1 MARDG
6 KQNVILILADDLGY
20 ECLGCYDGKSYK
32 TPNLDGMAERG
43 VRFNHA
49 YSLPL
54 CTPTRVALMTGKY
67 NFRNWKAFGV
77 LDPDEKTFGH
87 YMQDAGYAT
96 CITGKWQLWSYN
108 PPDFEPEWRGK
119 GMVPEDSGFDEYF
132 LWHAGHTEDKGSRYA
147 DPVILDN
154 GEVMEDTEGQY
165 GPDLFTGYLLD
176 FASRHKGEPFFI
188 YYPMALTHG
197 PFKPTPDSE
206 GWAGDRHKNDVN
218 NFGDMVEYT
227 DKLIGYILEGLEEL
241 GLREDTLVMFIGD
254 NGSPREVTSL
264 LGDRPFVGGKGE
276 TTNAG
281 TRVPFVCE
289 WGGRATGVVSDDLI
303 DLTDFLPTMMQAAR
317 VSMPGDAICDGRSF
331 LPQLMGEEGNP
342 RDWIY
347 QWHNPL
353 PGQGKSRYRLQEWAQ
368 DQRFK
373 LYDDGRFYDLVADD
387 LEQTPI
393 GRREGDE
400 EAEDAREKLEIV
412 VDHYK
417 QQQG

>member
-1 MARDG
+1 
-6 KQNVILILADDLGY
+6 
-20 ECLGCYDGKSYK
+20 
-32 TPNLDGMAERG
+32 
-43 VRFNHA
+43 
-49 YSLPL
+49 
-54 CTPTRVALMTGKY
+54 
-67 NFRNWKAFGV
+67 
-77 LDPDEKTFGH
+77 
-87 YMQDAGYAT
+87 
-96 CITGKWQLWSYN
+96 
-108 PPDFEPEWRGK
+108 
-119 GMVPEDSGFDEYF
+119 
-132 LWHAGHTEDKGSRYA
+132 
-147 DPVILDN
+147 
-154 GEVMEDTEGQY
+154 
-165 GPDLFTGYLLD
+165 
-176 FASRHKGEPFFI
+176 
-188 YYPMALTHG
+188 
-197 PFKPTPDSE
+197 
-206 GWAGDRHKNDVN
+206 
-218 NFGDMVEYT
+218 
-227 DKLIGYILEGLEEL
+227 
-241 GLREDTLVMFIGD
+241 MFIGD

-276 TTNAG
+276 TTDAG

-342 RDWIY
+342 RDWLY

-412 VDHYK
+412 LDHYK

>member
-1 MARDG
+1 MAEDR
-6 KQNVILILADDLGY
+6 KQNIILILADDLGY
-20 ECLGCYDGKSYK
+20 EALGCYGGKSYK
-32 TPNLDGMAERG
+32 TPNLDRMAERG

-77 LDPDEKTFGH
+77 FDPEEKTFGH
-87 YMQDAGYAT
+87 YMQEAGYAT
-96 CITGKWQLWSYN
+96 CITGKWQMWSYN

-119 GMVPEDSGFDEYF
+119 GMLAEDAGFDEYF
-132 LWHAGHTEDKGSRYA
+132 LWHCGHTEDKGSRYA

-154 GEVMEDTEGQY
+154 GEFMEDTEGQY

-176 FASRHKGEPFFI
+176 FASRHKDEPFFI

-197 PFKPTPDSE
+197 PFTPTPDSA
-206 GWAGDRHKNDVN
+206 GWAGDRNKNDVD

-241 GLREDTLVMFIGD
+241 GLSEDTMVMFIGD
-254 NGSPREVTSL
+254 NGSPREVTSM

-276 TTNAG
+276 TTDAG

-289 WGGRATGVVSDDLI
+289 WGGRGAGTVSDDLV
-303 DLTDFLPTMMQAAR
+303 DLTDFLPTIMQAAR
-317 VSMPGDAICDGRSF
+317 VSMPEGVVCDGRSF
-331 LPQLMGEEGNP
+331 LPQLCGDEGDA

-353 PGQGKSRYRLQEWAQ
+353 PGQGKTRYRLQEWAH
-368 DQRFK
+368 DQRWK

-393 GRREGDE
+393 EERTSE
-400 EAEDAREKLEIV
+400 EADEAREKLEIV
-412 VDHYK
+412 LDHFKK
-417 QQQG
+417 QQG